1 MGQLADLLRD
11 SLREL
16 AQSDARRLREMDK
29 LLKELKELE
38 KKPPLQGLFIFPTF
52 SLQNLFSEV
61 FKMAISRRYGNLRSL
76 SRGIGSQ
83 IRRGEREKIIAGNPS
98 FDINESLSLIHI

>member
-1 MGQLADLLRD
+1 MWYTNEMPSHLGKPHKPHGVIPMGQLADLLRD

-38 KKPPLQGLFIFPTF
+38 KKPPL
-52 SLQNLFSEV
+52 
-61 FKMAISRRYGNLRSL
+61 
-76 SRGIGSQ
+76 
-83 IRRGEREKIIAGNPS
+83 
-98 FDINESLSLIHI
+98 

>member
-29 LLKELKELE
+29 LLKELKELD
-38 KKPPLQGLFIFPTF
+38 KKPPL
-52 SLQNLFSEV
+52 
-61 FKMAISRRYGNLRSL
+61 
-76 SRGIGSQ
+76 
-83 IRRGEREKIIAGNPS
+83 
-98 FDINESLSLIHI
+98 